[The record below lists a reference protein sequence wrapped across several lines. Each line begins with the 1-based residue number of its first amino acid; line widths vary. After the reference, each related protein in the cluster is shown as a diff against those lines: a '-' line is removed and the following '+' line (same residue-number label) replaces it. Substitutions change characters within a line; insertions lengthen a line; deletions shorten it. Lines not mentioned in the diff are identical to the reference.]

1 MIKEF
6 SDLPTTPDWGIYDW
20 QQILGNSYNQNATH
34 TKCTVTLGMIY
45 KVHAMAATY
54 AGAVGAQGL
63 DYAALV
69 ELMDGDWA
77 TVHAGADNTGWGC
90 HGDYVQWRR
99 FPTKDE
105 AIKMGLTNQSRRWLI
120 GEMQDLELPND
131 QE

>member
-6 SDLPTTPDWGIYDW
+6 SDLPTVPGWGIYDW
-20 QQILGNSYNQNATH
+20 QQILGKSYNQNATH
-34 TKCTVTLGMIY
+34 APCAISLGMVY
-45 KVHAMAATY
+45 KVHAMYAAP
-54 AGAVGAQGL
+54 APGANAYGL
-63 DYAALV
+63 DYAGLV
-69 ELMDGDWA
+69 ELEDGDWA

-105 AIKMGLTNQSRRWLI
+105 AITMGLTNESRRW
-120 GEMQDLELPND
+120 LELPND